1 MTSLFCAVKEDRAKA
16 EGIENP
22 LFNIISTDISNY
34 QSSGEK
40 NIRCDKLDS
49 TLVTH
54 QKKLTQQAH
63 AEPRGYRTYRHSSV
77 KVEMN
82 PEHYNMDTNKQE
94 EIELVPLKLKEKI
107 LHDELIHLLDGDES
121 DSGDL
126 QGKTRLVST
135 LTSTSVQT
143 DAYSGVGD
151 DFLPKDEAIPCYI
164 EEFERDAQDDIIML
178 GSLSQEQDFKCQ
190 EGFIQS
196 GRKILYRRSDHSFK
210 KTESQLF
217 NAANAHKEEILAKLG
232 NISKVNNESN
242 GAAGLCWKGNWTDRP
257 QPIQIL
263 LKCLRGVKDKIPKG
277 HYVMKTSLL
286 SRPGGH
292 ALQWSKVKDH
302 LWAETT
308 LPVYHRGQ
316 FHDVEITVHH
326 AVHTLL
332 PTEKKIKSGMT
343 LLLELYL
350 LHGKDTYID
359 RAVGWG
365 IFPLCDNNLNVLEGK
380 YRCPLLRGHYDSRID
395 RFNKVEDLIATD
407 LDHWLCNLYF
417 QIIKLPLFINEQKE
431 FDIFVQLP
439 QEFLTYASY
448 NEKKPDNENGIQSHL
463 RRDNCKQSCHY
474 QGTHSSIHFTYSQ
487 GQPLASKREPNVHKE
502 LLPSTAKDIETHLNA
517 VKGKERNILNEA
529 QAKLQQTSLTQE
541 VQVEETSETN
551 TIRRIRRKMLKKGI
565 TRNKIVPYTDKQL
578 NVVTSKEDFDFN
590 KKKEEKDPP
599 KHRFQWTQK
608 VETVSEKQIEKCST
622 ATSYLDELEKH
633 RYSVCT
639 KPRKEMHA
647 YQRIAKHTTFVIWA
661 VFSEL
666 DLGQW
671 KSRDFWLIMFMM
683 ALMWFMRLYLHYCSQ
698 WLFLQAISIPVLKFA
713 FYPHTVELTY
723 QNSLMHTG
731 EEVFMVV
738 VGPMSLNISMFAMI
752 FLRWSCQVLFH
763 SLPTILSK
771 FIIALGLWT
780 VLDPL
785 AVFIVDAFLG
795 RLSYSAEKPIADAAK
810 LYWHF
815 FRAEQSGTPG
825 ILITLLI
832 YTMIFIISSSVLYLF
847 LLRIHKEGWILDV
860 FQRISCEE
868 AICPVPYDLEISNQ
882 ELSQIVRKAEQWR
895 GINGERR
902 KIAVYDYIWKKEVTN
917 KSSISSSDVQHL
929 EPHDSSNYGDGS
941 KDITTHV
948 LIYTIHLKGFRELYR
963 QFLRL
968 PDGAIVEIFG
978 DFSGVNLLPSEVSNA
993 ADEHANPI
1001 FSLSCDAATAMDLR
1015 ERKKCTA
1022 SY

>member
-1 MTSLFCAVKEDRAKA
+1 MGATIIQPHKEKFQQKA
-16 EGIENP
+16 LKQTKQNK
-22 LFNIISTDISNY
+22 SKS
-34 QSSGEK
+34 
-40 NIRCDKLDS
+40 
-49 TLVTH
+49 
-54 QKKLTQQAH
+54 
-63 AEPRGYRTYRHSSV
+63 AEFL
-77 KVEMN
+77 M
-82 PEHYNMDTNKQE
+82 
-94 EIELVPLKLKEKI
+94 VPLKLKENI
-107 LHDELIHLLDGDES
+107 LHDELIHLIDGDES

-126 QGKTRLVST
+126 QGKVGLVST
-135 LTSTSVQT
+135 VTSTSVQT
-143 DAYSGVGD
+143 DAYSNVGG
-151 DFLPKDEAIPCYI
+151 DFLLKDETIPCYI
-164 EEFERDAQDDIIML
+164 EEFEKDAQDDIIML

-190 EGFIQS
+190 EGFFQS
-196 GRKILYRRSDHSFK
+196 GRKILYRRSNHLFK

-242 GAAGLCWKGNWTDRP
+242 GAAGLCWKVGWSDRP

-277 HYVMKTSLL
+277 HYVVKTSLL

-308 LPVYHRGQ
+308 LPVYHKGH
-316 FHDVEITVHH
+316 FHDVEIPVHH
-326 AVHTLL
+326 AIHTLL

-417 QIIKLPLFINEQKE
+417 QVIKLPPYINEQKE
-431 FDIFVQLP
+431 CDIFVQLP

-448 NEKKPDNENGIQSHL
+448 NEKKSDNEKDIQNPL
-463 RRDNCKQSCHY
+463 GRDSCKQSCHY
-474 QGTHSSIHFTYSQ
+474 QGKHSSLLFTYSQ
-487 GQPLASKREPNVHKE
+487 GQPLAPQREPNVHKE
-502 LLPSTAKDIETHLNA
+502 LLPSTAKNMDIHLNS
-517 VKGKERNILNEA
+517 VQGKERNILNEP
-529 QAKLQQTSLTQE
+529 QAKLQQTRLMQV
-541 VQVEETSETN
+541 VQVEETSEET
-551 TIRRIRRKMLKKGI
+551 TVRHIRRKMQKKKGI
-565 TRNKIVPYTDKQL
+565 PRNKIVPYVDKQP
-578 NVVTSKEDFDFN
+578 NVTSKEDIDLN
-590 KKKEEKDPP
+590 KKKAEKDPP
-599 KHRFQWTQK
+599 WTQK
-608 VETVSEKQIEKCST
+608 VETVSDKQIEKCST

-633 RYSVCT
+633 QYSVCT
-639 KPRKEMHA
+639 KPTKDMQV

-666 DLGQW
+666 GTGQW
-671 KSRDFWLIMFMM
+671 KSRDSWLIVFMF

-698 WLFLQAISIPVLKFA
+698 WLFLHAVSIPVLKFA

-723 QNSLMHTG
+723 QHSLMHTW

-738 VGPMSLNISMFAMI
+738 VGPMSLNISMLVMI
-752 FLRWSCQVLFH
+752 LLRWSCQVLFH
-763 SLPTILSK
+763 SFSTILSK

-785 AVFIVDAFLG
+785 AVFLVDAFLG

-810 LYWHF
+810 LYWCF
-815 FRAEQSGTPG
+815 FRTEQYGTPG

-832 YTMIFIISSSVLYLF
+832 YTMIFIISSSVLYLYF
-847 LLRIHKEGWILDV
+847 LRIHKESWILDI

-868 AICPVPYDLEISNQ
+868 AVCPVPYDLEISIQ

-902 KIAVYDYIWKKEVTN
+902 KIAVYDYIWKKEATN
-917 KSSISSSDVQHL
+917 KSSVSSSDVQHL
-929 EPHDSSNYGDGS
+929 EHLDSGSYRVGS
-941 KDITTHV
+941 KDITTHI

-978 DFSGVNLLPSEVSNA
+978 DFSGVNLLPNEVINA
-993 ADEHANPI
+993 TDECANQIDSP
-1001 FSLSCDAATAMDLR
+1001 SCDAATTMNVR

-1022 SY
+1022 SF